1 MIDLI
6 FYILES
12 IGILSFALSG
22 ILIGK
27 QKDYDLVGIFVVAC
41 ATAFGGGTIRDI
53 ILDIQPVYW
62 ISHSEYPLIILCMTI
77 IMTYIYPIKV
87 KNNWLFFP
95 DSVGLALFS
104 ITASKLAFSLGFPL
118 IIVSILATISAT
130 FGGVIRDILCNEKP
144 IIFQKNTSLYATVSF
159 TGSTLY
165 VLLNIYTTIP
175 EHFILIIAVLFTL
188 IFRLIS
194 YKYKWKIK

>member
-27 QKDYDLVGIFVVAC
+27 QKDYDLVGIFVLAC

-62 ISHSEYPLIILCMTI
+62 ICHSEYPLIILCMTI

-144 IIFQKNTSLYATVSF
+144 IIFKKNTSLYATVSF

-165 VLLNIYTTIP
+165 VLLNIYTTLP